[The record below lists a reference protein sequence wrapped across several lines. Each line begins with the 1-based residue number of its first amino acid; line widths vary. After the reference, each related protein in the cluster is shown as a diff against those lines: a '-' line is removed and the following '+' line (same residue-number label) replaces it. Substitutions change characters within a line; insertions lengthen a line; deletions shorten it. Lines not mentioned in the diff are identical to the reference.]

1 VFEKLR
7 KKLEEFRE
15 MRRPGRRR
23 GAGLVEYLIGLM
35 VIIILAVGVVIPA
48 VQDTINHAN
57 ITGTAATILGY
68 VPLMIVIGIFVLA
81 TRLTTGG
88 E

>member
-1 VFEKLR
+1 MFGKLR
-7 KKLEEFRE
+7 AKLEEFRE

-23 GAGLVEYLIGLM
+23 GAGIVEYLIGLM
-35 VIIILAVGVVIPA
+35 VVIILAVGVVIPA
-48 VQDTINHAN
+48 VNDTIKNASL
-57 ITGTAATILGY
+57 TGTAGTILGY
-68 VPLMIVIGIFVLA
+68 VPLMIVIGIFVMA